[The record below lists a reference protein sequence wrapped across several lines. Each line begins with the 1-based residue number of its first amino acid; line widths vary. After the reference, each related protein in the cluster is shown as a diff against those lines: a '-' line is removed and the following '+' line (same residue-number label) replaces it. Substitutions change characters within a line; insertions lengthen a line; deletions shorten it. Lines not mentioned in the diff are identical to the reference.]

1 MANMTTKR
9 ATYSE
14 QVVNDLAENKTFPIR
29 ALTVL
34 AKADA
39 LGLNY
44 SVYFNPEKAAV
55 DVRVEATVNDL
66 GYPEAA
72 ETRVWLEPSEMNYTL
87 PWSFTDLETLVVRVQ
102 QYKDE
107 LARLHAIKAKAMS
120 KLTEEEK
127 LALGLTVAKRN

>member
-1 MANMTTKR
+1 MARTNIRQRNMD
-9 ATYSE
+9 
-14 QVVNDLAENKTFPIR
+14 QVAQDLEENKTFPIR

-66 GYPEAA
+66 GYPDAA
-72 ETRVWLEPSEMNYTL
+72 ETRVWLEPNLMNYTST
-87 PWSFTDLETLVVRVQ
+87 WNFTDLETLVVRVQ

-107 LARLHAIKAKAMS
+107 MARLDAIKVQAMS
-120 KLTEEEK
+120 KLTDEEK
-127 LALGLTVAKRN
+127 LALGLTIAKRN